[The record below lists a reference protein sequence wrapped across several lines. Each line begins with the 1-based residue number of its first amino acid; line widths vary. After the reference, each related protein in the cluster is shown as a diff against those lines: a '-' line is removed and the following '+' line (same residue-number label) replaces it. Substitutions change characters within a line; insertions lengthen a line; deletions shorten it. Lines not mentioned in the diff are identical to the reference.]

1 MLLRW
6 RSAAPGRWLGRAQ
19 RRTTLVVTVGLL
31 YATALM
37 LSLVAQATPPRF
49 TLTLTAAV
57 PGEAAVAWLQPGN
70 ALWDHGVRPGDRVLA
85 LDGRAPTSRDTGSW
99 SGTRLLVR
107 VGGAEGSHGPIL
119 LNAAPWQDRSTV
131 PVLLLS
137 PWFLLLGT
145 LVVLRAR
152 RLDVAWA
159 TYALF
164 SSAAFA
170 LALAPAADAGVPV
183 AVPVEFTLV
192 GLFAACFMRFFL
204 VFPSR
209 RGAASLHGTILG
221 AALLVGLLDFA
232 ALIWPGL
239 YAVASLLRSVL
250 LVVFLLGGLALL
262 VRARVTA
269 PERATRRGL
278 DLLSLGATLA
288 VLPFVTLYLV
298 PTLAQ
303 RPPLMAAEQA
313 ILALGLLPAS
323 FAYVILRHKALQAP
337 LVQRWFVRGLLW
349 TVLLAVYVVVV
360 VVAQWLLA
368 ALTAPSR
375 TVALAGVCA
384 LTAGLLM
391 GWGRVGAQRLL
402 DRLLFKDTYE
412 YRAALRTLSQDLAL
426 LGNLDALG
434 AELCRLMNLEFA
446 VVLTRTGVGA
456 SVLSAAGRYQPALL
470 AALAEAAPSGAVGPR
485 TVALADGAAP
495 VLLVALSTP
504 TGVVG
509 HLCLGP
515 KASGEPFGSA
525 DAALLA
531 TLSGHLAAVVRNV
544 QLVEELRLKAS
555 TLDALNARFA
565 HTQEEE
571 RARLAADLHDE
582 PLQTALDLHRQLSV
596 LETQPALTAL
606 SQTLL
611 AQLRA
616 QCTAMRPAALDDLG
630 LHAALDQL
638 AQDVSTRAGVV
649 IVLDANPEIAE
660 LGLSAAQELVLYR
673 ATQEALTNSVRHAG
687 AATVQVTLQRHGLG
701 VRLRVSD
708 DGGGFAVP
716 ARLELLAR
724 EGHLGLAGLATRV
737 RHAGGSLHVTSA
749 AHAGTCIQVDLP
761 ADGGGQRA

>member
-6 RSAAPGRWLGRAQ
+6 RSAAPGRRLGWAPRRA
-19 RRTTLVVTVGLL
+19 TLVVTVGLL

-37 LSLVAQATPPRF
+37 VSLVAQATPARF
-49 TLTLTAAV
+49 TLVLTAPAS
-57 PGEAAVAWLQPGN
+57 GETVVAWLQPG
-70 ALWDHGVRPGDRVLA
+70 ASLWDSGVRPGDRVLA
-85 LDGRAPTSRDTGSW
+85 LDGRAPTSRDTGAW

-107 VGGAEGSHGPIL
+107 MEGGHGVAL
-119 LNAAPWQDRSTV
+119 LDAAALRQARSAV

-152 RLDVAWA
+152 RRDVGWA

-170 LALAPAADAGVPV
+170 LALTPAADASVPV
-183 AVPVEFTLV
+183 ALLVEFTLV
-192 GLFAACFMRFFL
+192 SVFAACFARFFL

-239 YAVASLLRSVL
+239 YAVASLLRSIL

-262 VRARVTA
+262 VWARVTA

-303 RPPLMAAEQA
+303 RPPLLAAEQA
-313 ILALGLLPAS
+313 ILSLGLLPAS
-323 FAYVILRHKALQAP
+323 FAYVILRHQALQAP

-349 TVLLAVYVVVV
+349 AVLFAVYVVVV

-368 ALTAPSR
+368 ALAAPSR
-375 TVALAGVCA
+375 MLALAGVCA
-384 LTAGLLM
+384 LAAGLLM
-391 GWGRVGAQRLL
+391 GWGRVRAQRLL
-402 DRLLFKDTYE
+402 DHRLFKDTYE

-456 SVLSAAGRYQPALL
+456 AVLSAAGRYQPALL
-470 AALAEAAPSGAVGPR
+470 AALAEAAHGDADGPR
-485 TVALADGAAP
+485 TVALDGGATP

-504 TGVVG
+504 AGVVG

-515 KASGEPFGSA
+515 KASGEPFAGA
-525 DAALLA
+525 DETLLA

-555 TLDALNARFA
+555 TLDALNTRLAR
-565 HTQEEE
+565 TQEEE

-582 PLQTALDLHRQLSV
+582 PLQTALDLHRQLSLV
-596 LETQPALTAL
+596 ETRPALTAL

-616 QCTAMRPAALDDLG
+616 QCTAMRSAALDDLG

-638 AQDVSTRAGVV
+638 TQDVSTRAGVV
-649 IVLDANPEIAE
+649 ITLDADPEIGE

-673 ATQEALTNSVRHAG
+673 ATQEALTNSVRHAR
-687 AATVQVTLQRHGLG
+687 AATVQVTLRRHGLG

-708 DGGGFAVP
+708 DGVGFAVP
-716 ARLELLAR
+716 ARLDLLAQ

-737 RHAGGSLHVTSA
+737 RHAGGSLRVTSA
-749 AHAGTCIQVDLP
+749 AHAGTCVQVDLP
-761 ADGGGQRA
+761 VDGGGERG